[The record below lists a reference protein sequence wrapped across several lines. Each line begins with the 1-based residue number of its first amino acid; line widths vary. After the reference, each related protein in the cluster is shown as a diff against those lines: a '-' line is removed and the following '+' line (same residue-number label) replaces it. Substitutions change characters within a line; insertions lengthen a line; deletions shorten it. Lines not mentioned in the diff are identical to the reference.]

1 MGNNNLTEGTF
12 IFIFVC
18 LSLLLLLWFSLTN
31 MHLQRIEDAIREK
44 RPSEEVRRYNEQLDL
59 WREYRARK
67 EQR

>member
-12 IFIFVC
+12 IFVFTC

-31 MHLQRIEDAIREK
+31 MHLQRIEDVIREK
-44 RPSEEVRRYNEQLDL
+44 KPSEEVRQYNEQLDL

>member
-1 MGNNNLTEGTF
+1 MGDNNLTEGTF

-31 MHLQRIEDAIREK
+31 MHLQHIEDAIREK
-44 RPSEEVRRYNEQLDL
+44 KPSEEVRQYNEQLDL

>member
-1 MGNNNLTEGTF
+1 MGDNNLTEGTF

-44 RPSEEVRRYNEQLDL
+44 KPSEEVRQYNEQLDL

>member
-1 MGNNNLTEGTF
+1 MGNNNFTEGTF
-12 IFIFVC
+12 IFVFVC

-44 RPSEEVRRYNEQLDL
+44 KPSEEVRQYNEQLEL